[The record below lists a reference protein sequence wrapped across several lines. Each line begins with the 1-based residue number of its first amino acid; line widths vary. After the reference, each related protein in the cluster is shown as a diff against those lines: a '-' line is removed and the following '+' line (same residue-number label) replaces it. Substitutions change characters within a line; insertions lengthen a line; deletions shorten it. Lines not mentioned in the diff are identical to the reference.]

1 MLRATNEAGAD
12 SAAVDITVIE
22 PIDPPVASFRASTT
36 TIAVGQDVMFQDT
49 STDNPTSWRWT
60 FEGSGEATNQNPWRR
75 WNEPGTYTVR
85 LTARNEGGS
94 SSSETQITVINA
106 PTAAFRV
113 ERQDQD
119 TFRFINE
126 AQNATSYQWD
136 FGDGQTSQAPNPE
149 HTFSPGTFEVT
160 LRTFNEAGSAGPAR
174 QQVVVS
180 EPPVARID
188 CEANGTSLTCSGGR
202 SSGAE
207 RFQWSADGA
216 TSNSNPNRDSTTFTF
231 DSSGRKNVTL
241 VVTNAAGQT
250 SSETIRSPRV
260 TAGRE
265 PRVQSVRIDGIEG
278 NLVRLVAEFDRDPT
292 DWNWNI
298 DGVELVGGG
307 NSPNPTFRVPGPGT
321 YSGFVTAAN
330 AFGDDRD
337 PVEFTV
343 EGEPENDDPPEASF
357 SWQVIQP
364 GLVAFVNTSSALPD
378 ASVEWRFNDDEEVIE
393 ENERG
398 ALVRYEEDEE
408 RARTVLIIVDDNG
421 RSRITE
427 FVDPSG
433 G

>member
-1 MLRATNEAGAD
+1 
-12 SAAVDITVIE
+12 
-22 PIDPPVASFRASTT
+22 
-36 TIAVGQDVMFQDT
+36 MFQDT

-188 CEANGTSLTCSGGR
+188 LSL
-202 SSGAE
+202 
-207 RFQWSADGA
+207 
-216 TSNSNPNRDSTTFTF
+216 
-231 DSSGRKNVTL
+231 
-241 VVTNAAGQT
+241 
-250 SSETIRSPRV
+250 IH
-260 TAGRE
+260 
-265 PRVQSVRIDGIEG
+265 I
-278 NLVRLVAEFDRDPT
+278 
-292 DWNWNI
+292 
-298 DGVELVGGG
+298 
-307 NSPNPTFRVPGPGT
+307 
-321 YSGFVTAAN
+321 
-330 AFGDDRD
+330 
-337 PVEFTV
+337 
-343 EGEPENDDPPEASF
+343 
-357 SWQVIQP
+357 
-364 GLVAFVNTSSALPD
+364 
-378 ASVEWRFNDDEEVIE
+378 
-393 ENERG
+393 
-398 ALVRYEEDEE
+398 
-408 RARTVLIIVDDNG
+408 
-421 RSRITE
+421 
-427 FVDPSG
+427 
-433 G
+433 